1 MSITSSIA
9 VRDPLADHLL
19 TPQNAAIAVIDY
31 QPSQFA
37 AVRSMDHDLL
47 LRNIVSTMK
56 LAKLF
61 GVPVVHSTINVA
73 GGQGP
78 TVPELADLLED
89 DPAIDRTTMNAWE
102 DTAFLEAVRATGRRK
117 LIFCALWTEICMAF
131 PALDA
136 LREGYDV
143 YTVTDAIAGTSV
155 EAHRAGL
162 ERFVRA
168 GGRPIS
174 WVGLAG
180 ELQRDWARAETVEGL
195 TQIVLAERLLQE

>member
-1 MSITSSIA
+1 MSITTSTA

-19 TPQNAAIAVIDY
+19 TPQNAAVAVIDY
-31 QPSQFA
+31 QPSQFS
-37 AVRSMDHDLL
+37 AVRSMNPDLL
-47 LRNIVSTMK
+47 LKNIVSTVK

-73 GGQGP
+73 GGSGP
-78 TVPELADLLED
+78 TVPELAGLLED

-102 DTAFLEAVRATGRRK
+102 DPAFVDAVRATGRRK
-117 LIFCALWTEICMAF
+117 LVLCALWTEICMSF

-143 YTVTDAIAGTSV
+143 YTLTDAIAGTSV
-155 EAHRAGL
+155 DAHRAAL
-162 ERFVRA
+162 ERFIQA

-174 WVGLAG
+174 WVALAG
-180 ELQRDWARAETVEGL
+180 EL
-195 TQIVLAERLLQE
+195 